1 VGGAVLTSTSNASH
15 RAESVRIGAH
25 RGAHTLATEN
35 TRTAFEAAIMPGVD
49 FIETDVRRTADGL
62 LVLHHDPAVFGEL
75 IAQATFDRL
84 LQLSREQRYD
94 LTTFD
99 ELLTLTKGRIHL
111 DIELKEPGYEEEIIA
126 ALRRSEMPT
135 DEFVITTFLGE
146 SLRRF
151 NALYPGPRYGLLIEE
166 NRDSPALNNIPAW
179 IEKLRHADADFV
191 APHAS
196 LVTPDFISE
205 MQAQNYP
212 VWVWTVDDPAEMTK
226 FLQTP
231 GVEAI
236 ITNHPDLALRQRSQ
250 LSMNRK

>member
-1 VGGAVLTSTSNASH
+1 MLTSTSNATH
-15 RAESVRIGAH
+15 RAEDVRIGAH
-25 RGAHTLATEN
+25 RGAHALATEN
-35 TRTAFEAAIMPGVD
+35 TRAAFEAAIVLGVD
-49 FIETDVRRTADGL
+49 FIETDVRRTSDGL
-62 LVLHHDPAVFGEL
+62 LVLHHDPAAFGEL

-84 LQLSREQRYD
+84 LHLAREQRSEF
-94 LTTFD
+94 TTFD

-126 ALRRSEMPT
+126 ALRRSEMPE
-135 DEFVITTFLGE
+135 DDFVITTFLGE

-151 NALYPGPRYGLLIEE
+151 KALYPGPRYGLLIEE
-166 NRDSPALNNIPAW
+166 NRDSPASDNIRAFL
-179 IEKLRHADADFV
+179 ERLRHADADFV

-212 VWVWTVDDPAEMTK
+212 AWVWTVDDPAEMTK

-236 ITNHPDLALRQRSQ
+236 ITNHPDLAVRQRSSPSTNQ
-250 LSMNRK
+250 E

>member
-1 VGGAVLTSTSNASH
+1 MLTSTSNASH
-15 RAESVRIGAH
+15 RAESIRIGAH
-25 RGAHTLATEN
+25 RGAHALATEN
-35 TRTAFEAAIMPGVD
+35 TRAAFEAAIVLGVD
-49 FIETDVRRTADGL
+49 FIETDVRRTSDGL
-62 LVLHHDPAVFGEL
+62 LVLHHDAAAFGEL

-84 LQLSREQRYD
+84 LQLSREQRSE

-126 ALRRSEMPT
+126 ALRRSEMPE
-135 DEFVITTFLGE
+135 DDFVITTFLSE

-151 NALYPGPRYGLLIEE
+151 KALYPGPRCGLLIEE
-166 NRDSPALNNIPAW
+166 NCESPASDNIPAF
-179 IEKLRHADADFV
+179 IERLRHADADFV

-212 VWVWTVDDPAEMTK
+212 AWVWTVDDPAEMTK

-236 ITNHPDLALRQRSQ
+236 ITNHPDLAVRQRSQ
-250 LSMNRK
+250 LSTNRE